1 MEISGKVKE
10 QGTVIM
16 ALLALALIGLT
27 VVFSTWQTMQN
38 QQSAEEQHL
47 QATSQAIFLAL
58 DNAMKRGPSIARTT
72 YNDRRTQELFKALE
86 KEGDVLFAGIV
97 DHRGGYELFS
107 ALAQDAPITLPKEVL
122 EGLFATGEWLGRLT
136 VEGHPSYLLAREISP
151 VDRASL
157 RASES
162 PPIPLFLLVSL
173 ETDKYLA
180 RYQEFRQTAMF
191 QAGYT
196 LGAAVLCWILALSYL
211 TRREKANR
219 AERLEYFQATL
230 LDSIP
235 EGLLSLDSGYNI
247 RSANPAAI
255 TMLRPAPADGVAP
268 ESTFSLVGKKVTS
281 LPSPLV
287 ESIMSEDTNQPQ
299 CSPPIW
305 KQIYYDGAY
314 LELLTLPLEKGTDAS
329 FLVIIRDRTQLQ
341 TLEQNLAEAEKM
353 ATIGTLAAGVA
364 HEVRNPLSSLR
375 GFAQYFLKKLQ
386 GKSPEEEYARTMVT
400 EADRLNRVI
409 SDLLFLGRPK
419 RIQPENIDME
429 TAVVDLCGLLRFD
442 LEKRGIVIGSNLQA
456 KVVHADRDALSQSL
470 LNLVLNSLDAV
481 SEEGGT
487 VNVASGFDKKNTWVE
502 VQDNGCGMTPD
513 QVSQAFNPFF
523 TAKARGTG
531 LGLALVHRTMM
542 DHGGTVSIVSEPDK
556 GCTVRLCFPLQRD
569 VTEGVIK
576 NITTPE
582 QQ

>member
-16 ALLALALIGLT
+16 ALLALALVGLT
-27 VVFSTWQTMQN
+27 VVLSTWQTMKN
-38 QQSAEEQHL
+38 QQMAEEQHL
-47 QATSQAIFLAL
+47 QSTSQTIFLAL
-58 DNAMKRGPSIARTT
+58 DNALKRGPAIARTS
-72 YNDRRTQELFKALE
+72 YNDRRTQELFNSLE

-97 DHRGGYELFS
+97 DHRGGYGLFS
-107 ALAQDAPITLPKEVL
+107 ALAQDTPITLPKEVL
-122 EGLFATGEWLGRLT
+122 EGLFATGEWRGRLT
-136 VEGHPSYLLAREISP
+136 VEGHPTYLLAREISP

-173 ETDKYLA
+173 ETDKYLV
-180 RYQEFRQTAMF
+180 RYREFRQTAVL

-196 LGAAVLCWILALSYL
+196 LIAAVICWILALSYL

-235 EGLLSLDSGYNI
+235 EGLLTLDRGYTI
-247 RSANPAAI
+247 RSANPAAVTI
-255 TMLRPAPADGVAP
+255 LRPAAADGVEP
-268 ESTFSLVGKKVTS
+268 ESAFSLVGKHVTS
-281 LPSPLV
+281 LPAPLV
-287 ESIMSEDTNQPQ
+287 ESITAEGAVLPQSGLSE
-299 CSPPIW
+299 W
-305 KQIYYDGAY
+305 KQIYYDGTY
-314 LELLTLPLEKGTDAS
+314 LELLTLPLEKGADAS

-341 TLEQNLAEAEKM
+341 TLEQNLAEAEKL

-419 RIQPENIDME
+419 RIQPESIE
-429 TAVVDLCGLLRFD
+429 LEGAVMDLCGLLRFD
-442 LEKRGIVIGSNLQA
+442 LEKKGVAIQTTFQA
-456 KVVHADRDALSQSL
+456 KTVFADRDAFSQSL

-481 SEEGGT
+481 PETGGA
-487 VNVASGFDKKNTWVE
+487 VSVSSGFDKKNTWID
-502 VQDNGCGMTPD
+502 VQDNGCGMLPE
-513 QVSQAFNPFF
+513 QLSQAFNPFF

-542 DHGGTVSIVSEPDK
+542 DHGGAVSIVSEPGN
-556 GCTVRLCFPLQRD
+556 GCVVRLSFPMQLGMA
-569 VTEGVIK
+569 EGAIEDAA
-576 NITTPE
+576 I